1 VNRVVRLAEARRIL
15 GVAGKSNQ
23 LVLRRLRAIAE
34 ERAGD
39 FQLFKLGN
47 AWVTTLEDLQRL
59 VPELV
64 AHDQADE
71 PSVREELLELRAR
84 LAKLETALI
93 TRTRS
98 A

>member
-1 VNRVVRLAEARRIL
+1 MNRVVRLAEARKIL
-15 GVAGKSNQ
+15 GIAGQSNQ

-34 ERAGD
+34 ERGT
-39 FQLFKLGN
+39 FQLYKLAGQ
-47 AWVTTLEDLQRL
+47 WCTTLEDLRRV

-71 PSVREELLELRAR
+71 PSLRDELLELRQR
-84 LAKLETALI
+84 VAKLELALI

-98 A
+98 P